1 VTKQPAQQDAIEN
14 VLSNGSEAQQD
25 ARPNPGN
32 KDVAMK
38 MPNALPISKSAILA
52 IAEIKA
58 ATAAFD
64 RGETNVFDA
73 LDVIAVAV
81 VAHQNAMASRRDAA

>member
-32 KDVAMK
+32 KDVA
-38 MPNALPISKSAILA
+38 LPISKSAVLA

-58 ATAAFD
+58 ATEAFD